1 MQVLHGFSPSKAKLY
16 FDFVLDP
23 VLKAQDLFFFSATS
37 PRQKKGKEIAY
48 KMTSYQA
55 PFESASFFS
64 FIIVMNVRQIK
75 WNNEIL
81 LNSLLTN

>member
-37 PRQKKGKEIAY
+37 PREKKGKEIAY

-55 PFESASFFS
+55 PFTSASFF
-64 FIIVMNVRQIK
+64 FH
-75 WNNEIL
+75 L
-81 LNSLLTN
+81 LL